1 MIQNKCF
8 DAVESICRVGKA
20 LRSEMIFKLL

>member
-8 DAVESICRVGKA
+8 DAVEGICRVSKA
-20 LRSEMIFKLL
+20 LGSKIIFELP